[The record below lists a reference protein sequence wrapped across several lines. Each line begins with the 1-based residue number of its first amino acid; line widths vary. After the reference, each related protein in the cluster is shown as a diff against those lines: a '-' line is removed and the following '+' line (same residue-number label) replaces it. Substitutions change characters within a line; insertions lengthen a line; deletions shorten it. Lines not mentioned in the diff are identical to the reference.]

1 VRAGVC
7 ICMAIRLVLTAG
19 DLWRESAEAWLS
31 GAEPWRDIRPTVILT
46 PQRAQGFYLRGRLLA
61 AGRSLLGVRFWT
73 PTDARTFLR
82 GALKLPLRAATLA
95 EQSLVA
101 RGCAEKLLLDRSA
114 DDEAS
119 LLSAAQDPAAFL
131 RAYDLLLGAGW
142 SPARDG
148 AAYGREL
155 AREFE
160 AALGRANLLTQAGLH
175 RRLRE
180 AASLEPRP
188 IARVLLLGFNAT
200 HWPLWDLLQ
209 AVCLQ
214 SAEVEVAL
222 EQPDEF
228 GAALDDLW
236 IGSWETFAGATY
248 EFPTTDPLP
257 DGPLAPLATAYESG
271 DISTQAKTEIHFL
284 AAAELTTQVK
294 AVTLQAL
301 DYLRRPDCTRLG
313 IVFPEA
319 DALALGVA
327 EQLRAL
333 DLPVDDGTGVIRP
346 GPFESRPWQ
355 TWLELQ
361 EERTVRRLIAWL
373 RASEAAG
380 RDSGLPSIS
389 AARVASLL
397 DRALATSMVDNL
409 DFLARQMERGDAES
423 PSVAIFLRHLL
434 VLPEESSVAGF
445 LTATHEALRRL
456 KWDDLLALLPEQ
468 APSGLGD
475 TTISRRGF
483 LAWLREAADS
493 RERTRAGNHFY
504 GKVHLLVYGQLAGQ
518 RWTHLILTGLNEGVW
533 PRLVE
538 GDAYGSRYE
547 LAELNTRARALN
559 RTGAVRGGQG
569 EGHETVAPG
578 RGHCL
583 LPVERFDLALRDLG
597 RALRATEQAVCLAAR
612 TQEEGRALLPS
623 DFYGHAWQ
631 VRTGRVL
638 DDAIFRDLAKTT
650 AQHVRDHAAL
660 FPSVPIDTREIASTK
675 VAYDARHDPARPF
688 GRYEFA
694 YAAPPESPIQLS
706 CKMWETAFVHPSS
719 AWLSRVVGVEAWPE
733 GNLSW
738 KLSLGTWAHRWL
750 AQAVNAGPDNA
761 GLETRVR
768 GAAERDAQAVQKR
781 ARELGIELYP
791 WWRQLWA
798 QSQAVALSLAKV
810 LAPELTNRKALA
822 EINLPRPLE
831 IALPGAT
838 RATFELRG
846 KLDLLLLEPADAT
859 ASHSALEVEGCH
871 AWIID
876 FKTGADTGLT
886 EKRLEKGRGL
896 QIALYGLAL
905 RALGAEPVSMSVLTP
920 GATLKRQLEET
931 GERGGAEPF
940 RTLEAMH
947 RDGVFGQS
955 DQEDRAHGFAPDYPL
970 TTRAI
975 PREVLKA
982 KRALERGGEG
992 T

>member
-1 VRAGVC
+1 MS
-7 ICMAIRLVLTAG
+7 MAIRLVLTAG
-19 DLWRESAEAWLS
+19 DLWRESAEAWLD
-31 GAEPWRDIRPTVILT
+31 GPEPWRDTRPTVILT

-61 AGRSLLGVRFWT
+61 KGRSLLGVRFWT

-95 EQSLVA
+95 EQSLIA
-101 RGCAEKLLLDRSA
+101 RGCAEKLLRGKSA

-131 RAYDLLLGAGW
+131 RAYDMLLGAGW
-142 SPARDG
+142 LPARDG
-148 AAYGREL
+148 AAYGKEL

-160 AALGRANLLTQAGLH
+160 TALAKANVVTQADLH
-175 RRLRE
+175 RRLR
-180 AASLEPRP
+180 ATAPLEPRP
-188 IARVLLLGFNAT
+188 IARILILGFNAT

-214 SAEVEVAL
+214 AAEAEVAL

-228 GAALDDLW
+228 GAALHDLW
-236 IGSWETFAGATY
+236 IGSWETFAGTTY
-248 EFPTTDPLP
+248 EFPAAAPLP
-257 DGPLAPLATAYESG
+257 DGPLASLATAYESG
-271 DISTQAKTEIHFL
+271 DVAAQPKTEVHFL

-301 DYLRRPDCTRLG
+301 DYLRRPDCARLG

-333 DLPVDDGTGVIRP
+333 DLPIDDGTGAIRP

-361 EERTVRRLIAWL
+361 EERTVRRMIAWL
-373 RASEAAG
+373 RACEAAG
-380 RDSGLPSIS
+380 RESGLPSVS
-389 AARVASLL
+389 AARAAGLL
-397 DRALATSMVDNL
+397 DRALSTSMVDDL
-409 DFLARQMERGDAES
+409 DFLAHQMERGDADS
-423 PSVAIFLRHLL
+423 PAIAIFLRKLM
-434 VLPEESSVAGF
+434 VLPEEGTIAGF
-445 LTATHEALRRL
+445 LAATREALRRL
-456 KWDDLLALLPEQ
+456 KWDDLLALLPEE
-468 APSGLGD
+468 APSGLD
-475 TTISRRGF
+475 EFTISRRGF
-483 LAWLREAADS
+483 LAWLRDAVDS
-493 RERTRAGNHFY
+493 RERVRAGNHFY
-504 GKVHLLVYGQLAGQ
+504 GRIHLLVYGQLAGQ

-547 LAELNTRARALN
+547 LAELNARARALN
-559 RTGAVRGGQG
+559 RTSAVRGGQG
-569 EGHETVAPG
+569 EGHTTVAPG

-583 LPVERFDLALRDLG
+583 LPLERYDLALRDLC
-597 RALRATEQAVCLAAR
+597 RALRATERAVCIAAR
-612 TQEEGRALLPS
+612 TQEEGRAQLPS

-631 VRTGRVL
+631 VKTGRVL
-638 DDAIFRDLAKTT
+638 DDTIFRDLARTT
-650 AQHVRDHAAL
+650 AQHVRDHAAF
-660 FPSVPIDTREIASTK
+660 FPPAPVETQEIAAAAT
-675 VAYDARHDPARPF
+675 AYHARRDFEQPF

-694 YAAPPESPIQLS
+694 YASPPESPIQLS
-706 CKMWETAFVHPSS
+706 CKMWETAFGHP
-719 AWLSRVVGVEAWPE
+719 AFVWLSQVVGVETWPE

-750 AQAVNAGPDNA
+750 AQAVNAGPNHA
-761 GLETRVR
+761 GLEARVR
-768 GAAERDAQAVQKR
+768 AAAERGAQAVQKR

-798 QSQAVALSLAKV
+798 QSQAVALALAKV
-810 LAPELTNRKALA
+810 LTPELADKKALA
-822 EINLPRPLE
+822 EIQLPKPLE
-831 IALPGAT
+831 IALPGAA
-838 RATFELRG
+838 RATFALRG

-859 ASHSALEVEGCH
+859 ASHSAPEVRGCR

-876 FKTGADTGLT
+876 FKTGADSGLT
-886 EKRLEKGRGL
+886 EKRLENGRGL

-920 GATLKRQLEET
+920 GAVLKRQIEET
-931 GERGGAEPF
+931 GSRGSSEPF

-947 RDGVFGQS
+947 RAGIFGQS

-970 TTRAI
+970 TTRTI

-982 KRALERGGEG
+982 KRALERGEEG
-992 T
+992 A